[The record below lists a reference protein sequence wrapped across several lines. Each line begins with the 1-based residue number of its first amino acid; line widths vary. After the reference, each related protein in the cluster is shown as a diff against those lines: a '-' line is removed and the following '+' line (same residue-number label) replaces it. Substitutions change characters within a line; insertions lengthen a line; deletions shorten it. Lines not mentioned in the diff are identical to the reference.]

1 MSLSLNSILL
11 VDDDEISHLFNKIF
25 IGKLNLNVD
34 LDFAL
39 NGKEALALLAP
50 AKGSS
55 TILLPCLVL
64 LDVNMPVMGGW
75 EFLKAY
81 AEQVPLDTRKKV
93 TIVMLTTSADE
104 ADMIK
109 VMNSPQVKEYV
120 KKPLSEEAIRQLIGK
135 YFPNT
140 EIDND

>member
-39 NGKEALALLAP
+39 NGKEALHLLAP
-50 AKGSS
+50 ANGSS

-81 AEQVPLDTRKKV
+81 VEEVHPDTRKKV

-109 VMNSPQVKEYV
+109 VMNNPHVKEYV

-140 EIDND
+140 KIDN